1 MAVPINIGTKAKPVG
16 LTCWSAN
23 PAAQQRRPTTR
34 CADVVVICYT
44 FDPKTKASHKH
55 AMFRAIHAEKS
66 KSESGQLLSLLAFS
80 GHTPFILVRFEP

>member
-34 CADVVVICYT
+34 CADVVVI
-44 FDPKTKASHKH
+44 
-55 AMFRAIHAEKS
+55 AIHWIATNNWNDCASVMLGELC
-66 KSESGQLLSLLAFS
+66 EQYEYP
-80 GHTPFILVRFEP
+80 TRWLV

>member
-1 MAVPINIGTKAKPVG
+1 MAVPINIGTKAKPAG

-44 FDPKTKASHKH
+44 LDRNEQLERLRERYARRV
-55 AMFRAIHAEKS
+55 ARAIRISNAVAGGGDFDNS
-66 KSESGQLLSLLAFS
+66 QAL
-80 GHTPFILVRFEP
+80 